1 MAGLKVERPGL
12 HIGTFKKNRF
22 EPAHALALSLNVKQ
36 IKNYVNLKSA
46 DSRANGYFR
55 GEGFFLQDGDICAG
69 LTIQDQ
75 TDKDELIIPD
85 QIGGDKSA
93 IKGFCPVFIDGFCAG
108 WGKLAGGQMKNHYP
122 KGLRKEVE

>member
-22 EPAHALALSLNVKQ
+22 EPAHALALSLNVKRVGY
-36 IKNYVNLKSA
+36 YVNLKHT

-55 GEGFFLQDGDICAG
+55 GEGFFIQDGDICAG
-69 LTIQDQ
+69 LAIPDQ
-75 TDKDELIIPD
+75 TDKGE
-85 QIGGDKSA
+85 ST

-108 WGKLAGGQMKNHYP
+108 WGKLAGGQLKNHYP